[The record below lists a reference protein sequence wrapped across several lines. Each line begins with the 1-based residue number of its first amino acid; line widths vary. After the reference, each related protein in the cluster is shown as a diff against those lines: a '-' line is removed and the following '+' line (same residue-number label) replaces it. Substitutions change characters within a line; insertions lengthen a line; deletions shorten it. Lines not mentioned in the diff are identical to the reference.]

1 MDGFTRN
8 NPDPFSRGEAVA
20 AQQPFS
26 AGGPMVGDFYTVGED
41 NLPGEVRDLQPR
53 DGLLLVASGK
63 VSRDRVEEVH
73 EGG

>member
-1 MDGFTRN
+1 
-8 NPDPFSRGEAVA
+8 
-20 AQQPFS
+20 
-26 AGGPMVGDFYTVGED
+26 MVGDFYTVGED